1 MKLPHRRQFLQLAVG
16 AAGLP
21 AVPRIVKAQT
31 VANAPHVVRVGYPPF
46 ASPLSFLRNA
56 TPENYLT
63 LNPNSAQGAMIDLYK
78 AIANE
83 ADFQPQFLVF
93 LARELPGALVL
104 HKIDTLYAVSS
115 AANKA
120 FMDFSEP
127 IFADREVLIANTN
140 DTTPYKTYAD
150 LKGQIVGSRTGTIY
164 EDDMKKNG
172 LEVRSYVTAPEL
184 YKAVNTGEVK
194 AAINTRYIPTAHA
207 LLEGQY
213 PNVHIVRSYQAKF
226 SDVLGIATSKDDRS
240 LFEKINTSLAKLKT
254 NGAIQAIFARY
265 GIADALTK

>member
-1 MKLPHRRQFLQLAVG
+1 MKLPHRRLFLHLAGG
-16 AAGLP
+16 AATLP
-21 AVPRIVKAQT
+21 AVLGKASAQV
-31 VANAPHVVRVGYPPF
+31 VADVPPVVRVGYPPF
-46 ASPLSFLRNA
+46 ASPLMFLPNA
-56 TPENYLT
+56 TPENYAN
-63 LNPNSAQGAMIDLYK
+63 LNPSSAEGAVIDLYK
-78 AIANE
+78 AIAND
-83 ADFQPQFLVF
+83 AGFQLQFLVF
-93 LARELPGALVL
+93 VAAELRGALAL
-104 HKIDTLYAVSS
+104 HRIDTLLSVSS
-115 AANKA
+115 PSNKA
-120 FMDFSEP
+120 LMDFSEP

-265 GIADALTK
+265 GIADALT

>member
-1 MKLPHRRQFLQLAVG
+1 MELAHRRQFLQVALG
-16 AAGLP
+16 AAAL
-21 AVPRIVKAQT
+21 PRIAKAQI
-31 VANAPHVVRVGYPPF
+31 VAKAPQVVRVGYPPF
-46 ASPLSFLRNA
+46 APPLSSLPNA
-56 TPENYLT
+56 TPENFVT

-83 ADFQPQFLVF
+83 AGFQLEFLVF
-93 LARELPGALVL
+93 VARELPGALVAQ
-104 HKIDTLYAVSS
+104 KIDTLYAVSS
-115 AANKA
+115 VANKA

-127 IFADREVLIANTN
+127 IFADSEVLIANMS
-140 DTTPYKTYAD
+140 DSTPYKTYAD
-150 LKGQIVGSRTGTIY
+150 LKGQIVGSRTGTIS

-172 LEVRSYVTAPEL
+172 LELRSYVTAPEL

-194 AAINTRYIPTAHA
+194 VAINTRYIPTAHT

-213 PNVHIVRSYQAKF
+213 PNVQIVRSYQAKF

-254 NGAIQAIFARY
+254 NGAIRSIFARY